1 MRNILLFLGSLAAV
15 LVVSV
20 GLYQWLGQPKSGP
33 ATVQT
38 TMPKS
43 APVISTTDAA
53 KVRADDYV
61 IGSAT
66 APLTIIEYASLTC
79 SHCQNFHAKI
89 LPVLKKDYIDTGK
102 VKFVFREVYFDKV
115 GVWSSLVARC
125 GGQERFFG
133 IADLIFKGQKEWS
146 RAGSDVAVANE
157 LRKIGRLAGLDD
169 DTLESC
175 LTDSDKIK
183 ALVGW
188 FKENTTR
195 DEISSTP
202 TLLING
208 EKHANMSYEDLVEI
222 IDAQLAK

>member
-1 MRNILLFLGSLAAV
+1 MIEGNADASV
-15 LVVSV
+15 TVV
-20 GLYQWLGQPKSGP
+20 
-33 ATVQT
+33 
-38 TMPKS
+38 
-43 APVISTTDAA
+43 
-53 KVRADDYV
+53 
-61 IGSAT
+61 
-66 APLTIIEYASLTC
+66 EYASFTC
-79 SHCQNFHAKI
+79 PHCASFHAGPYKK
-89 LPVLKKDYIDTGK
+89 LKKNYIDTGK

-169 DTLESC
+169 GTLESC

>member
-1 MRNILLFLGSLAAV
+1 MSRLLSLAIA
-15 LVVSV
+15 LLAPFIFGS
-20 GLYQWLGQPKSGP
+20 WLITQGGF
-33 ATVQT
+33 
-38 TMPKS
+38 
-43 APVISTTDAA
+43 
-53 KVRADDYV
+53 
-61 IGSAT
+61 SAT
-66 APLTIIEYASLTC
+66 AETKTVNESVIPDMIEGNADASVTVVEYASFTC
-79 SHCQNFHAKI
+79 PHCASFHAGPYKK
-89 LPVLKKDYIDTGK
+89 LKKNYIDTGK

-169 DTLESC
+169 GTLESC